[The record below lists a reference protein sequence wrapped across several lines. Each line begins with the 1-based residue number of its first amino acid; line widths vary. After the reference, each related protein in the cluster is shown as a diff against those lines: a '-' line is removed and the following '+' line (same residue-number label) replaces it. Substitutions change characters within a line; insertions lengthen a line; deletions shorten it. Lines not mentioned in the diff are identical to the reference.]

1 VARNIN
7 LVTALELAAIG
18 VAVLPVRAADKHPLI
33 KEWPEQS
40 TCDARIIRQ
49 WWTAFKDAAVG
60 IDLGKA
66 GLIVLDGD
74 NHALADGSPGPNG
87 PAALAALLS
96 AQPSF
101 SREATPAVKT
111 PGNGHSK
118 KPGVHVYFRQNGQ
131 ALGNSRGNLPDGI
144 DVRGAGGYVVA
155 PGAVLS
161 RDLVYRAIP
170 ETPDFITAYRTG
182 AIPELPQGVI
192 DLIRAPKPRAGNG
205 RSHGPA
211 SNSGANTIRE
221 QSYAQATLKALAA
234 ELAAAAPGTRNQ
246 KLNDVALRL
255 GHMVARG
262 WIDREE
268 VEEALLQAAYE
279 NDYVS
284 EHGLAAAEKTPASGL
299 SAGEAAPHPDLPD
312 DGAGERVT
320 GVAPDEVPLHP
331 PCTLDQLHATF
342 RKWLGAEYDLDTID
356 AVLAAAVSERL
367 GGDPLW
373 LLVISGP
380 GNAKTETVQALSG
393 AGAHVTST
401 ITSEGAL
408 LSASSRKDK
417 VKEATGG
424 LLRKVGDRGVLVLK
438 DVTSIL
444 SADRNTRASV
454 LAAIR
459 EIYDGRWERNVGI
472 DGGRTLT
479 WAGRLVLVGAVTSAW
494 DMAHTVVS
502 AMGDRFVLIRAS
514 SKTGRAQAGLQALR
528 NVGHEVIMRQ
538 ELAAAVGGVLQQ
550 ANTADEYTLSDSE
563 NMRLMRAADIV
574 TVARTAVER
583 DMGGNVLD
591 SHDPEVPTRFVKQL
605 SQVIRGAVALGMS
618 PAAGMRLAIRCA
630 RDSIPPLRRAILL
643 DIAAHPASR
652 PGDVRKRLSRPWRTV
667 QREME
672 GLFMLGLLHC
682 VEEEV
687 MTGDKLKTS
696 YHYSLAADFDRSTLL
711 AMNGLSGPS

>member
-1 VARNIN
+1 M
-7 LVTALELAAIG
+7 
-18 VAVLPVRAADKHPLI
+18 
-33 KEWPEQS
+33 
-40 TCDARIIRQ
+40 IRR
-49 WWTAFKDAAVG
+49 WWTAFGDAAVA
-60 IDLGKA
+60 IDLAKA
-66 GLIVLDGD
+66 GLVVLDGD
-74 NHALADGSPGPNG
+74 RHDLADDSPGPNG
-87 PAALAALLS
+87 PAALAALLK
-96 AQPSF
+96 AQPGF
-101 SREATPAVKT
+101 SRELTPAVRT

-118 KPGVHVYFRQNGQ
+118 KPGVHVYFQNGQ
-131 ALGNSRGNLPDGI
+131 PPLGNSRGNLPDGV

-155 PGAVLS
+155 PGAALS
-161 RDLVYRAIP
+161 RDLVYRPIAG
-170 ETPDFITAYRTG
+170 TPDFVTACRAR
-182 AIPELPQGVI
+182 AIPQLPQGVV
-192 DLIRAPKPRAGNG
+192 DLIRTPKPRAGNG
-205 RSHGPA
+205 RNHEQA
-211 SNSGANTIRE
+211 KNSGANTIRE
-221 QSYAQATLKALAA
+221 QSYAQAALKALAA

-262 WIDREE
+262 WISRED

-279 NDYVS
+279 NDYIG
-284 EHGLAAAEKTPASGL
+284 EHGLAAAEKTLASGL
-299 SAGEAAPHPDLPD
+299 NAGEAVPHPDLPD
-312 DGAGERVT
+312 DGAGEAV
-320 GVAPDEVPLHP
+320 GAPAPDEAPLHP

-367 GGDPLW
+367 EGDPLW

-393 AGAHVTST
+393 AGAHVSST
-401 ITSEGAL
+401 ISSEGAL
-408 LSASSRKDK
+408 LSATPRKDK
-417 VKEATGG
+417 TKGATGG
-424 LLRKVGDRGVLVLK
+424 LLRKIGDRGVLALK

-444 SADRNTRASV
+444 SADRNTRAGV

-459 EIYDGRWERNVGI
+459 EIYDGRWERNVGV

-479 WAGRLVLVGAVTSAW
+479 WTGRLVLVGAVTSAW

-514 SKTGRAQAGLQALR
+514 SRKGRAQSGLQALR
-528 NVGHEVIMRQ
+528 NVGSETVMRQ
-538 ELAAAVGGVLQQ
+538 ELAAAVGGALQQ
-550 ANTADEYTLSDSE
+550 ANVSDAYALSGDET
-563 NMRLMRAADIV
+563 MRLMRAADIV
-574 TVARTAVER
+574 TMARTAIER
-583 DMGGNVLD
+583 DAGGNVLD
-591 SHDPEVPTRFVKQL
+591 SHEPEVPTRFVKQL
-605 SQVIRGAVALGMS
+605 AQMVRGAVALGMS
-618 PAAGMRLAIRCA
+618 PAAGMRLAVRCA

-652 PGDVRKRLSRPWRTV
+652 PGDVRKRLSRPRRTV

-687 MTGDKLKTS
+687 VTGDKLRTS

-711 AMNGLSGPS
+711 AMSDFPSSS